1 MATIVNN
8 PGSTT
13 SEDSS
18 AGVVIGVVIALLII
32 VLFFAFALPY
42 IRNGSTPGAPNTGS
56 TGNDGGSASVNV
68 QLPDLNSNGGSSGN
82 GTNSY

>member
-8 PGSTT
+8 PGTT
-13 SEDSS
+13 EDSS

-42 IRNGSTPGAPNTGS
+42 MRSNSGTPGVPNTGS
-56 TGNDGGSASVNV
+56 DTGASASVNV
-68 QLPDLNSNGGSSGN
+68 DLPDLNPSPTNTMLVPNGSNA
-82 GTNSY
+82 Y

>member
-8 PGSTT
+8 PGTT
-13 SEDSS
+13 EDSS

-42 IRNGSTPGAPNTGS
+42 IRNNGVTPGVPNTGS
-56 TGNDGGSASVNV
+56 NDSTVNV
-68 QLPDLNSNGGSSGN
+68 ELPDINTGTSGSGN
-82 GTNSY
+82 GTNAY